1 MNADNNFELICASLD
16 AARII
21 ALTAMIGFVD
31 EQHKIE
37 DENFSRTRIA
47 LVKTSTHIAFDDVLP
62 CNQLDIKPDRTAYLF
77 EIRRGNTIK
86 EVMVDAVTGQ
96 VLLS

>member
-1 MNADNNFELICASLD
+1 MNKLKISID

-31 EQHKIE
+31 GQREI
-37 DENFSRTRIA
+37 DDDSFSRSRIS
-47 LVKTSTHIAFDDVLP
+47 LVKTSAHIASDDALP
-62 CNQLDIKPDRTAYLF
+62 GNQPDIQPGRTAYLV
-77 EIRRGNTIK
+77 EIRRGNIIK
-86 EVMVDAVTGQ
+86 EVLVDAVTGR